1 MSIAPELQAKI
12 DALED
17 ERLKVEIIEV
27 LTGPGRKRASDEAI
41 YEAIVS
47 GHITAKKQRDQ
58 RRNWRNEEVSA
69 FAAYFKNKDPGT
81 YADFFRQEEE
91 SGEIEAPLAWNVRR
105 LILGWIPNLDES
117 NVTGLF
123 GKFRDHIESQLAASR
138 KID

>member
-1 MSIAPELQAKI
+1 
-12 DALED
+12 
-17 ERLKVEIIEV
+17 
-27 LTGPGRKRASDEAI
+27 
-41 YEAIVS
+41 
-47 GHITAKKQRDQ
+47 
-58 RRNWRNEEVSA
+58 
-69 FAAYFKNKDPGT
+69 DPGT